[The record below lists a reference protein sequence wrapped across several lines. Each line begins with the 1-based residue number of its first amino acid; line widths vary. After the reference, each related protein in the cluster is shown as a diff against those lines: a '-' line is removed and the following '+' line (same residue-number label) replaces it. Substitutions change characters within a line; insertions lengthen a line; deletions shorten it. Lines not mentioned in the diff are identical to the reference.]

1 VITSVAFFAILVFGA
16 QDRGAQ
22 EKVEGPNAIN
32 LPSQNPLITEGDA
45 HYARRQD
52 GRVGALANPREI
64 ALAVA
69 SYDRA
74 SEAPDSAEARWKLAR
89 ALYFLAA
96 YTGQDADGQAAIYE
110 KARRVGDDAIH
121 ILERRAKNRG
131 AAPFEGRAPS
141 DIAAAVLSDRDAAP
155 TFFWT
160 GVAWGQWALTSGKM
174 KAARTGAA
182 EKIRDDAMIVI
193 ALDPEFEEGGGYR
206 ILGRLHHQAPKLPF
220 LTPWV
225 SREKALENLRRAVAV
240 NDRNFVN
247 RHFLAE
253 ALADGG
259 AAERAEAVKIEEKI
273 AVDAPSPGHLVED
286 LSTQEEAKKNLVQW
300 KK

>member
-1 VITSVAFFAILVFGA
+1 MIPFALLAVVALAGS
-16 QDRGAQ
+16 Q

-32 LPSQNPLITEGDA
+32 VPSQNPLITEGDV

-52 GRVGALANPREI
+52 GRVGALANSREI

-74 SEAPDSAEARWKLAR
+74 AEAPDNAEARWKLAR

-96 YTGQDADGQAAIYE
+96 YTGQDADSQAAIYE
-110 KARRVGDDAIH
+110 KARRVGDDAVH
-121 ILERRAKNRG
+121 ILEKRAKNRG
-131 AAPFEGRAPS
+131 AAPFEGRPSS
-141 DIAAAVLSDRDAAP
+141 DIAAAVLSDRDASP
-155 TFFWT
+155 TFFWAA
-160 GVAWGQWALTSGKM
+160 VAWGQWALTSGKL

-182 EKIRDDAMIVI
+182 EKIRDDASVVI
-193 ALDPEFEEGGGYR
+193 ALAPDFEEGGGYR
-206 ILGRLHHQAPKLPF
+206 ILGRLHHQAPKVPF
-220 LTPWV
+220 LTSWV
-225 SREKALENLRRAVAV
+225 SRDKALENLRRAVAV

-259 AAERAEAVKIEEKI
+259 PAERTEAVQIEEKI
-273 AVDAPSPGHLVED
+273 VADAPSPGHLVED
-286 LSTQEEAKKNLVQW
+286 LSTQEEAKKNLATW

>member
-1 VITSVAFFAILVFGA
+1 MITAVALLALLA
-16 QDRGAQ
+16 LGAQ
-22 EKVEGPNAIN
+22 ERVEGPNAIT
-32 LPSQNPLITEGDA
+32 LPSQNPLITEADV

-52 GRVGALANPREI
+52 GRVGAAANPREI

-69 SYDRA
+69 AYDRA
-74 SEAPDSAEARWKLAR
+74 AEAPDNAEARWKLAR
-89 ALYFLAA
+89 ALYFQAA
-96 YTGQDADGQAAIYE
+96 YTGQDADGQGAIYE
-110 KARRVGDDAIH
+110 KARRVGEEAIH
-121 ILERRAKNRG
+121 ILERRAKGRG
-131 AAPFEGRAPS
+131 VAAFEGRPPS
-141 DIAAAVLSDRDAAP
+141 DIAAGVLSDRDAAP

-160 GVAWGQWALTSGKM
+160 AVAWGQWALSSGKV

-182 EKIRDDAMIVI
+182 EKIRDEASVVI

-206 ILGRLHHQAPKLPF
+206 VLGRLHHQAPKVPF
-220 LTPWV
+220 LTAWV
-225 SREKALENLRRAVAV
+225 SRDKALENLRLAVAI

-259 AAERAEAVKIEEKI
+259 AAERAEAVRIEEKVL
-273 AVDAPSPGHLVED
+273 ADAPSPGHLVED
-286 LSTQEEAKKNLVQW
+286 LSIQEEAKKNLARW